1 MGENRLNDIK
11 KQKRNIR
18 IFSSNALKIIA
29 CVSMLID
36 HIGIVFVDNNLFM
49 RAVGRLAFPV
59 FAFLLVQ
66 GLLRTSDVR
75 RYLLRLGI
83 FAVVSEMPFDLAMHD
98 TIWYPGAQN
107 IFFTLTAGLF
117 AIYAMDS
124 RGPIGRW
131 KVEIALAAALLAEF
145 LRFDYGMA
153 GVGIIV
159 MFYLIEKERS
169 GADVY
174 TLAYFNKKQN
184 IEIVVLS
191 SLVYILCLGMNQ
203 LYALLA
209 MIPVNMYSG
218 EKRKDEAQVFLL
230 SVLSPAFAAYMVYM
244 EKKCLLN
251 RIIDGISGILLPVV
265 NVLSAAGTLK
275 GILVLAYSSA
285 KKFGANKYVAVVVAG
300 VSMYPVLNTVLESGQ
315 TVHFLGIP
323 LLR

>member
-1 MGENRLNDIK
+1 MY
-11 KQKRNIR
+11 KR
-18 IFSSNALKIIA
+18 
-29 CVSMLID
+29 
-36 HIGIVFVDNNLFM
+36 
-49 RAVGRLAFPV
+49 
-59 FAFLLVQ
+59 Q
-66 GLLRTSDVR
+66 
-75 RYLLRLGI
+75 
-83 FAVVSEMPFDLAMHD
+83 
-98 TIWYPGAQN
+98 
-107 IFFTLTAGLF
+107 GLF

-169 GADVY
+169 GADAY

-218 EKRKDEAQVFLL
+218 ERGRMKLKYFFYLFYPLHLL
-230 SVLSPAFAAYMVYM
+230 LIWFIW
-244 EKKCLLN
+244 K
-251 RIIDGISGILLPVV
+251 II
-265 NVLSAAGTLK
+265 
-275 GILVLAYSSA
+275 
-285 KKFGANKYVAVVVAG
+285 
-300 VSMYPVLNTVLESGQ
+300 
-315 TVHFLGIP
+315 H
-323 LLR
+323 

>member
-1 MGENRLNDIK
+1 MIERAGGRKGLYMEYNEETEERGLRRL
-11 KQKRNIR
+11 
-18 IFSSNALKIIA
+18 SSNALKLTA
-29 CVSMLID
+29 CVCMAVD
-36 HIGIVFVDNNLFM
+36 HIGIVFMDNNYIM

-83 FAVVSEMPFDLAMHD
+83 FAVVSEIPFDLAMHD

-107 IFFTLTAGLF
+107 ILFTLTAGLF

-145 LRFDYGMA
+145 LRF
-153 GVGIIV
+153 
-159 MFYLIEKERS
+159 EERS
-169 GADVY
+169 GADAY

-218 EKRKDEAQVFLL
+218 ERGRMKLKYFFYLFYPLHLL
-230 SVLSPAFAAYMVYM
+230 LIWFIW
-244 EKKCLLN
+244 K
-251 RIIDGISGILLPVV
+251 II
-265 NVLSAAGTLK
+265 
-275 GILVLAYSSA
+275 
-285 KKFGANKYVAVVVAG
+285 
-300 VSMYPVLNTVLESGQ
+300 
-315 TVHFLGIP
+315 H
-323 LLR
+323 

>member
-1 MGENRLNDIK
+1 MCCFSVTVLLIERAGGRKGLYMEYNEETEERGLRRL
-11 KQKRNIR
+11 
-18 IFSSNALKIIA
+18 SSNALKLTA
-29 CVSMLID
+29 CVCMAVD
-36 HIGIVFVDNNLFM
+36 HIGI
-49 RAVGRLAFPV
+49 V

-169 GADVY
+169 GADAY

-218 EKRKDEAQVFLL
+218 ERGRMKLKYFFYLFYPLHLL
-230 SVLSPAFAAYMVYM
+230 LIWEIV
-244 EKKCLLN
+244 
-251 RIIDGISGILLPVV
+251 
-265 NVLSAAGTLK
+265 K
-275 GILVLAYSSA
+275 G
-285 KKFGANKYVAVVVAG
+285 
-300 VSMYPVLNTVLESGQ
+300 M
-315 TVHFLGIP
+315 
-323 LLR
+323 

>member
-1 MGENRLNDIK
+1 MEYNEETEERGLRRL
-11 KQKRNIR
+11 
-18 IFSSNALKIIA
+18 SSNALKLTA
-29 CVSMLID
+29 CVCMAVD
-36 HIGIVFVDNNLFM
+36 HIGIVFMDNNYIM

-83 FAVVSEMPFDLAMHD
+83 FAVVSEIPFDLAMHD

-107 IFFTLTAGLF
+107 ILFTLTAGLF

-131 KVEIALAAALLAEF
+131 KVEIALAAAL
-145 LRFDYGMA
+145 MA

-169 GADVY
+169 GADAY

-218 EKRKDEAQVFLL
+218 ERGRMKLKYFFYLFYPLHLL
-230 SVLSPAFAAYMVYM
+230 LIWFIW
-244 EKKCLLN
+244 K
-251 RIIDGISGILLPVV
+251 II
-265 NVLSAAGTLK
+265 
-275 GILVLAYSSA
+275 
-285 KKFGANKYVAVVVAG
+285 
-300 VSMYPVLNTVLESGQ
+300 
-315 TVHFLGIP
+315 H
-323 LLR
+323 

>member
-83 FAVVSEMPFDLAMHD
+83 FAVVSEIPFDLAMHD

-131 KVEIALAAALLAEF
+131 KVEIVLAAALLAEF
-145 LRFDYGMA
+145 LRFDYGM
-153 GVGIIV
+153 VGIIV

-169 GADVY
+169 GADAY

-218 EKRKDEAQVFLL
+218 ERGRMKLKYFFYLFYPLHLL
-230 SVLSPAFAAYMVYM
+230 LIWFIW
-244 EKKCLLN
+244 K
-251 RIIDGISGILLPVV
+251 II
-265 NVLSAAGTLK
+265 
-275 GILVLAYSSA
+275 
-285 KKFGANKYVAVVVAG
+285 
-300 VSMYPVLNTVLESGQ
+300 
-315 TVHFLGIP
+315 H
-323 LLR
+323 

>member
-145 LRFDYGMA
+145 L
-153 GVGIIV
+153 
-159 MFYLIEKERS
+159 
-169 GADVY
+169 
-174 TLAYFNKKQN
+174 
-184 IEIVVLS
+184 
-191 SLVYILCLGMNQ
+191 
-203 LYALLA
+203 
-209 MIPVNMYSG
+209 
-218 EKRKDEAQVFLL
+218 
-230 SVLSPAFAAYMVYM
+230 
-244 EKKCLLN
+244 
-251 RIIDGISGILLPVV
+251 
-265 NVLSAAGTLK
+265 
-275 GILVLAYSSA
+275 
-285 KKFGANKYVAVVVAG
+285 
-300 VSMYPVLNTVLESGQ
+300 
-315 TVHFLGIP
+315 
-323 LLR
+323 

>member
-107 IFFTLTAGLF
+107 IFFTNAP
-117 AIYAMDS
+117 S
-124 RGPIGRW
+124 SGRS
-131 KVEIALAAALLAEF
+131 ERFCAES
-145 LRFDYGMA
+145 
-153 GVGIIV
+153 VC
-159 MFYLIEKERS
+159 RS
-169 GADVY
+169 GRKGAIDSDAPVRPDAEVVPRRRRRRCALVRADR
-174 TLAYFNKKQN
+174 FR
-184 IEIVVLS
+184 
-191 SLVYILCLGMNQ
+191 
-203 LYALLA
+203 
-209 MIPVNMYSG
+209 P
-218 EKRKDEAQVFLL
+218 R
-230 SVLSPAFAAYMVYM
+230 FAAGRFGFYQR
-244 EKKCLLN
+244 N
-251 RIIDGISGILLPVV
+251 FPVV
-265 NVLSAAGTLK
+265 VRGR
-275 GILVLAYSSA
+275 A
-285 KKFGANKYVAVVVAG
+285 KR
-300 VSMYPVLNTVLESGQ
+300 S
-315 TVHFLGIP
+315 
-323 LLR
+323 

>member
-1 MGENRLNDIK
+1 MRRAAHDEHKSCAVFSVTVLLIERAGGRKGLYMEYNEETEERGLRRL
-11 KQKRNIR
+11 
-18 IFSSNALKIIA
+18 SSNALKLTA
-29 CVSMLID
+29 CVCMAVD
-36 HIGIVFVDNNLFM
+36 HIGIVFMDNNDIM

-83 FAVVSEMPFDLAMHD
+83 FAVVSEIPFDLAMHD

-131 KVEIALAAALLAEF
+131 KVEIVLAAALLAEF

-169 GADVY
+169 GADAY

-218 EKRKDEAQVFLL
+218 ERGRMRLKYFFYLFYPLHLL
-230 SVLSPAFAAYMVYM
+230 LIWFIW
-244 EKKCLLN
+244 K
-251 RIIDGISGILLPVV
+251 II
-265 NVLSAAGTLK
+265 
-275 GILVLAYSSA
+275 
-285 KKFGANKYVAVVVAG
+285 
-300 VSMYPVLNTVLESGQ
+300 
-315 TVHFLGIP
+315 H
-323 LLR
+323 

>member
-49 RAVGRLAFPV
+49 RAVGRLAFPI

-66 GLLRTSDVR
+66 GLLRTSGVR

-83 FAVVSEMPFDLAMHD
+83 FAVVSEIPFDLAMHD

-117 AIYAMDS
+117 AIYAMES
-124 RGPIGRW
+124 RGTIGRW
-131 KVEIALAAALLAEF
+131 KVEIALAAALLAEL

-169 GADVY
+169 GADAH

-184 IEIVVLS
+184 LEIVVLS

-218 EKRKDEAQVFLL
+218 ERGRMKLKYFFYLFYPLHLL
-230 SVLSPAFAAYMVYM
+230 LIWFIW
-244 EKKCLLN
+244 K
-251 RIIDGISGILLPVV
+251 II
-265 NVLSAAGTLK
+265 
-275 GILVLAYSSA
+275 
-285 KKFGANKYVAVVVAG
+285 
-300 VSMYPVLNTVLESGQ
+300 
-315 TVHFLGIP
+315 H
-323 LLR
+323 

>member
-1 MGENRLNDIK
+1 MNISHVLFFSVTVLLIERAGGRKGLYMEYNEETEERGLRRLSVFHTLQNT
-11 KQKRNIR
+11 R
-18 IFSSNALKIIA
+18 I
-29 CVSMLID
+29 
-36 HIGIVFVDNNLFM
+36 G
-49 RAVGRLAFPV
+49 
-59 FAFLLVQ
+59 
-66 GLLRTSDVR
+66 
-75 RYLLRLGI
+75 
-83 FAVVSEMPFDLAMHD
+83 DLAMHD

-169 GADVY
+169 GADAY

-218 EKRKDEAQVFLL
+218 ERGRMKLKYFFYLFYPLHLLLIWFIWKRNVF
-230 SVLSPAFAAYMVYM
+230 
-244 EKKCLLN
+244 
-251 RIIDGISGILLPVV
+251 
-265 NVLSAAGTLK
+265 
-275 GILVLAYSSA
+275 
-285 KKFGANKYVAVVVAG
+285 
-300 VSMYPVLNTVLESGQ
+300 
-315 TVHFLGIP
+315 
-323 LLR
+323 

>member
-1 MGENRLNDIK
+1 MCCFSVTVLLIERAGGRKGLYMEYNEETEERGLRRL
-11 KQKRNIR
+11 
-18 IFSSNALKIIA
+18 SSNALKLTA
-29 CVSMLID
+29 CVCMAVD
-36 HIGIVFVDNNLFM
+36 HIGIVFMDNNNIM

-66 GLLRTSDVR
+66 GLMRTSDVR

-83 FAVVSEMPFDLAMHD
+83 FAMVSEMPFDLAMHD

-107 IFFTLTAGLF
+107 ILFTLTAGLF

-124 RGPIGRW
+124 RGSIGRW
-131 KVEIALAAALLAEF
+131 KVEIVLAAALLAEF

-169 GADVY
+169 GADAY

-218 EKRKDEAQVFLL
+218 ERGRMKLKYFFYLFYPLHLL
-230 SVLSPAFAAYMVYM
+230 LIWFIW
-244 EKKCLLN
+244 K
-251 RIIDGISGILLPVV
+251 II
-265 NVLSAAGTLK
+265 
-275 GILVLAYSSA
+275 
-285 KKFGANKYVAVVVAG
+285 
-300 VSMYPVLNTVLESGQ
+300 
-315 TVHFLGIP
+315 H
-323 LLR
+323 